1 MNSSQE
7 AKTLERQL
15 SHITSDNKNA
25 SFICPS
31 CSRYLVGSS
40 KDIGRYKSC
49 PFCGEKNIIV
59 KNTDETDRKV
69 RSQRQRLRERDYCKS
84 AADNIENKRLAL
96 EAAVRCIYDL
106 ADYEEEETVS
116 LRLFKGMGHVGRALS
131 ELEIAVDC
139 FKQRAEEIDRKE
151 RCPDTM

>member
-7 AKTLERQL
+7 AKTWERQL
-15 SHITSDNKNA
+15 SHIISDKKNA
-25 SFICPS
+25 YFICPS
-31 CSRYLVGSS
+31 CSRYSMVSAE
-40 KDIGRYKSC
+40 DIDKYKNC
-49 PFCGEKNIIV
+49 PFCGEKNILV

-96 EAAVRCIYDL
+96 EAAMRCIYDL

-116 LRLFKGMGHVGRALS
+116 LRLFKGIGHVGRALS

-139 FKQRAEEIDRKE
+139 FKQRVEEIDRKE
-151 RCPDTM
+151 RGPDTM